1 MKKFYDQPIQR
12 KLMILVLSAI
22 VIAMLI
28 VTVAVTATDQYFFRK
43 TFVEELDVLAELTA
57 QRSGAA
63 LLFNDEMTLRSN
75 VDALFIRSS
84 IEKVCVYNSESTLY
98 LGLGRNG
105 AGIKCEDKL
114 EQMSGV
120 EYSNDRLQMVKP
132 VIVKQRLA
140 GLLWIQVGLNELDER
155 LWQFIFMLLIIGVL
169 AAAMAWR
176 LTLRLQRM
184 LVSPIV
190 ELSLIANVVSRSS
203 DYSTR
208 VKSRGGDEVGRL
220 VVSFNRL
227 MDSVQEQD
235 IELRERN
242 DQIVNQVEIAKE
254 RNKVIREM
262 FSGASHDLRQPLQ
275 AMLIFVS
282 ALREISTE
290 KQIKL
295 LSKLEVAIDNMSQ
308 LFSDLLDVSKLEV
321 KLEKVSFSPVS
332 LSPLLDRV
340 FHEFDALAGDK
351 NLSLRFHVGRY
362 VVKSN
367 PGMLERIVRN
377 LLSNAIRY
385 TEDGGVLLA
394 CRKRGNSVWIEVWD
408 TGKGIADDQL
418 DDIFK
423 QFVQLDNTS
432 KESKQGVGLGLSIV
446 KRLSSLLGHKVSVY
460 SRLGGGTLFRLEI
473 PIFNESNELS
483 SRKNH
488 LFIDSD
494 PEEFSGGLPLSLQ
507 KNSRLNIVLVD
518 DDSEIRGGLERLLVS
533 WGMDVLSFSSLME
546 IELFFT
552 AESFKANNI
561 NVDLIVSDFQLD
573 NEDTGFDAIEL
584 VRKFTL
590 ESVPAVIV
598 TGTDD
603 EALLDEL
610 QRSEF
615 EVLRKPVKPAK
626 LRALINYVV
635 SEGG

>member
-1 MKKFYDQPIQR
+1 
-12 KLMILVLSAI
+12 MILVLSAI

-57 QRSGAA
+57 KRSGAA

-84 IEKVCVYNSESTLY
+84 IEKVCVYNGESMLF
-98 LGLGRNG
+98 LGLGRND
-105 AGIKCEDKL
+105 ADIKCEDKL
-114 EQMSGV
+114 EQVSGV
-120 EYSNDRLQMVKP
+120 EYFNDRLQMVKP
-132 VIVKQRLA
+132 VIVKQRLV
-140 GLLWIQVGLNELDER
+140 GLLWMQVGLDELDER
-155 LWQFIFMLLIIGVL
+155 LWQFIFMLLVIGVL

-242 DQIVNQVEIAKE
+242 DHIVNQVEIAKE

-460 SRLGGGTLFRLEI
+460 SRLGGGTLFRLKI
-473 PIFNESNELS
+473 PIFNEINELS

-488 LFIDSD
+488 LFIDSKG
-494 PEEFSGGLPLSLQ
+494 FSGELPLSLQ

-518 DDSEIRGGLERLLVS
+518 DDGEIRGGLERLLVS

-546 IELFFT
+546 IDLFFT
-552 AESFKANNI
+552 AESFNAKNI